1 MPNLDI
7 TQFAVLA
14 AIIVG
19 VNELL
24 VRLRAKDLWAVATIV
39 AAALIGLLFGAIH
52 YYPTLDW
59 ASGLAVGFGAVG
71 FLKTLSTF
79 GNKSTPAPNA
89 DLVTKEPVK

>member
-1 MPNLDI
+1 MQSLDVS
-7 TQFAVLA
+7 QFVVLG

-39 AAALIGLLFGAIH
+39 AAALIGAIFGAVH
-52 YYPTLDW
+52 YYSNLDV

-71 FLKTLSTF
+71 ALKTLSTF
-79 GNKSTPAPNA
+79 GNKSTPMANS
-89 DLVTKEPVK
+89 DVVVK